1 MRKNPERLAWVVLLT
16 SFFIC
21 IGLTA
26 AIPLGVRAFV
36 LLSQIEQNVTLEV
49 QRGSLR
55 VLRPSDVM
63 PVAIAE
69 DHDDIPERTVV
80 TTDLTEG
87 RLVMHSP
94 KDADSVVASV
104 QLYNNTRVILS
115 AARSPRFSISQLPHQ
130 VTMEVTTGRVRINV
144 SDTQTRPT
152 IAEVQTPH
160 GTITLAQGN
169 YEVKVNTATEVT
181 VRYGKAEIHRGQSVV
196 VLEPAQRAIVSFD
209 GISEPLPAIRNLV
222 TNGDFQHQVDGW
234 ATDWSRYSDQTDPQQ
249 PQGSVAIVVNE
260 GREVVDFY
268 REGTNHAE
276 IGIRQEIDYDVR
288 DFTSLELHLAV
299 RVISE
304 DIGGFGGCG
313 YLGSECPI
321 IVRIEYED
329 AYGSEST
336 WQHGFYIGEPKS
348 DWLTHG
354 WAESL
359 QEGTWETYDS
369 ENLMEELADTSP
381 ALIKSLTV
389 YASGHSFHAM
399 VTEVELLAQE

>member
-1 MRKNPERLAWVVLLT
+1 MRKNPERLAWVILLT

-26 AIPLGVRAFV
+26 AIPLGVRAFI
-36 LLSQIEQNVTLEV
+36 LFSQVEQNVTLEV

-55 VLRPSDVM
+55 VLRPGDVI

-69 DHDDIPERTVV
+69 DHDNIPERTVI

-94 KDADSVVASV
+94 QDDSVVTSV
-104 QLYNNTRVILS
+104 QLYNDTRVVLS
-115 AARSPRFSISQLPHQ
+115 AAKSPRFSISQLPHK

-144 SDTQTRPT
+144 SNTQARPT
-152 IAEVQTPH
+152 VAEVRTPH
-160 GTITLAQGN
+160 GTITLIEGS

-181 VRYGKAEIHRGQSVV
+181 VRYGKAEIQQRQSV
-196 VLEPAQRAIVSFD
+196 LALAPAQRATVNFD
-209 GISEPLPAIRNLV
+209 GVSEPLPATRNLV
-222 TNGDFQHQVDGW
+222 TNGDFKHQADGW
-234 ATDWSRYSDQTDPQQ
+234 ANDWNRYSAQTDPEQ

-276 IGIRQEIDYDVR
+276 IGIRQEINYDVR

-329 AYGSEST
+329 TYGSEST
-336 WQHGFYIGEPKS
+336 WQHGFYISEPKS

-369 ENLMEELADTSP
+369 ENLMQELADTPP
-381 ALIKSLTV
+381 ALIKSLTI